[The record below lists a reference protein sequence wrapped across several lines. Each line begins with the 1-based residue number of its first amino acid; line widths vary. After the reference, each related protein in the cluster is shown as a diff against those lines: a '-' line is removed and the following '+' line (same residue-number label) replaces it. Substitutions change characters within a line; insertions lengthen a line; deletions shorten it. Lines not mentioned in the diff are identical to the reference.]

1 MMAKRRTDEQGFTAV
16 ELLITLIVAS
26 MFLFSGYQLYTQVTR
41 DGNDANRLAKV
52 SNTAYELL
60 RERGATVS
68 AANPN
73 GCGFSSSPSTQT
85 VVDDITYVMTE
96 SCPQGA
102 ANSVDVFLIKITAY
116 QPHPTGGAGYGPFI
130 MEIST
135 YVN

>member
-1 MMAKRRTDEQGFTAV
+1 MKLIPKNQEGFTAV
-16 ELLITLIVAS
+16 ELLITLIIAS
-26 MFLFSGYQLYTQVTR
+26 MFLFAGYQLYTQVTR

-52 SNTAYELL
+52 SNTAYEML

-73 GCGFSSSPSTQT
+73 GCGFSTSGSNQT
-85 VVDDITYVMTE
+85 VVNNVTYVITE

-102 ANSVDVFLIKITAY
+102 ANRVDVFLIKVSAY
-116 QPHPTGGAGYGPFI
+116 QPNPTGGSGLGPFI
-130 MEIST
+130 MEFST

>member
-1 MMAKRRTDEQGFTAV
+1 MSLRTKPQEGFTAV
-16 ELLITLIVAS
+16 ELLITLIIAS
-26 MFLFSGYQLYTQVTR
+26 MFLFAGYQLYSQVTR

-73 GCGFSSSPSTQT
+73 GCGFSSGGSNQT
-85 VVDDITYVMTE
+85 VVDNVIYVITE

-102 ANSVDVFLIKITAY
+102 ANRVDVFLIKVSAHE
-116 QPHPTGGAGYGPFI
+116 PNPSGGSGPGPFI
-130 MEIST
+130 MEFST

>member
-1 MMAKRRTDEQGFTAV
+1 MSLKVKAQAGFTAV
-16 ELLITLIVAS
+16 ELLITLMIAS
-26 MFLFSGYQLYTQVTR
+26 MFLFAGYQLYTQVTR

-73 GCGFSSSPSTQT
+73 GCGFTTGGSNQT
-85 VVDDITYVMTE
+85 VVDNITYVITE

-102 ANSVDVFLIKITAY
+102 ANRVDVFLIKVVAY
-116 QPHPTGGAGYGPFI
+116 QPNPSGGSGYGPFI
-130 MEIST
+130 MEVST